1 MADLTTLLSY
11 VHTGLAV
18 LLRMSQSAEGAT
30 AILSA
35 GLFASIRDS
44 QLFATDPDIGLD
56 VDNAEALGN
65 FYRLLASLLRVVIGV
80 VVTKGARNQQVIAQ
94 ARKFLDENRQCMQGV
109 FKAANRGGDKVPA
122 STREALEDLVDGFTV
137 LISASGFLEV
147 SINCDTTDGSS
158 MMGGFSFLLTRLR
171 IRLMKSRWGRDRWV
185 SYSLEQGTD
194 TREY

>member
-1 MADLTTLLSY
+1 M
-11 VHTGLAV
+11 
-18 LLRMSQSAEGAT
+18 
-30 AILSA
+30 
-35 GLFASIRDS
+35 
-44 QLFATDPDIGLD
+44 
-56 VDNAEALGN
+56 
-65 FYRLLASLLRVVIGV
+65 
-80 VVTKGARNQQVIAQ
+80 IAQ

-147 SINCDTTDGSS
+147 SIDCDTTDGSS